1 MFKASNRSLQ
11 RYPIFTLWGRCYKLN
26 NLNVL
31 YSFHILDSLQ
41 GARGNNAKEH
51 GGSNEGINRREGKR
65 EMNSMQQ
72 IMYG

>member
-1 MFKASNRSLQ
+1 MICINMFKASNRSLQ
-11 RYPIFTLWGRCYKLN
+11 RYPIFTLWGRSYKLN

-51 GGSNEGINRREGKR
+51 GGSNEGINRR
-65 EMNSMQQ
+65 
-72 IMYG
+72 